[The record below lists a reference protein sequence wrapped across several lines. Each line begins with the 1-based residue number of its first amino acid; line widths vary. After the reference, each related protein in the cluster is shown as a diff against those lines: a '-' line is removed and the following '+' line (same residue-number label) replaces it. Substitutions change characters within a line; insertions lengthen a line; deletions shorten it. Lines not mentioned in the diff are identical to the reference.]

1 MSVLAA
7 SARLNLGYST
17 ALTYCRKYLEDPN
30 HNIPMIA
37 SPKGKQEQIAE
48 LIDHIMNGKMS
59 IKAASKKVNISRLTG
74 G

>member
-1 MSVLAA
+1 
-7 SARLNLGYST
+7 
-17 ALTYCRKYLEDPN
+17 
-30 HNIPMIA
+30 MIA